1 MGSELVKILIVEDDM
16 ILSMVLKR
24 MIKMMNNSIIAETAT
39 TGKGAIETA
48 ANFSPDLVLV
58 DIKLQ
63 DDIDG
68 IEVVNRIR
76 EKSPVP
82 VIYITGN
89 SDQYYRD
96 RAKETGYV
104 KYMVKPIQMK
114 DLERAITE
122 VVDGKL

>member
-1 MGSELVKILIVEDDM
+1 MSSKSIKILIVEDDM

-24 MIKMMNNSIIAETAT
+24 MVKMMNETTVVETST

-48 ANFSPDLVLV
+48 ENFSPDLVLV

-63 DDIDG
+63 DEIDG
-68 IEVVNRIR
+68 IEVVNIIR
-76 EKSPVP
+76 EKSSVP

-89 SDQYYRD
+89 SDQFYRD

-114 DLERAITE
+114 DLENAINE
-122 VVDGKL
+122 IVNGQL

>member
-48 ANFSPDLVLV
+48 ADFLPDLILV